1 MMTTVDLH
9 LHSTASDGSR
19 TPAEVIAAAAERGV
33 TTIALCD
40 HDSVG
45 GVAKALFAGRDAGVE
60 VIPAVELT
68 CYHKGRSLHMLA
80 YGVPHESSALLA
92 DLQHRRA
99 VRRRHVE
106 RILDKLDG
114 LGARLD
120 RESLF
125 ATEGAV
131 GRPHVARA
139 LVAAGHVGSTQEAF
153 DVYLRK
159 QRPAY
164 IVPDEPQ
171 SPLKAITLM
180 HELGAVAVLAHP
192 ALDKGHQLIGELAAG
207 GLDGLE
213 VYHASHTPGLVTAF
227 LGEAR
232 RHGLLI
238 TGGSDNHG
246 PHRPPDIGGVDVPSD
261 VVAPLREAIHQQAE
275 AVA

>member
-1 MMTTVDLH
+1 MAVDLH

-19 TPAEVIAAAAERGV
+19 TPSEVVQAAAERGV

-45 GVAKALFAGRDAGVE
+45 GVAEAIAAGIEAGVQ

-68 CYHKGRSLHMLA
+68 CYHKSRSLHMLA
-80 YGVPHESSALLA
+80 YGVPHDDPRLLA
-92 DLQHRRA
+92 DLQHRRD

-106 RILDKLDG
+106 RILDKLDN

-120 RESLF
+120 RERLF

-131 GRPHVARA
+131 GRPHVAKA
-139 LVAAGHVGSTQEAF
+139 LVAAGHAGSTQEAF

-171 SPLKAITLM
+171 SPLDAIALM
-180 HELGAVAVLAHP
+180 HQLGAVAVLAHP
-192 ALDKGHQLIGELAAG
+192 ALDKGHQLIAELAAG
-207 GLDGLE
+207 GLDGME

-227 LGEAR
+227 LAEAR
-232 RHGLLI
+232 RHQLLI

-246 PHRPPDIGGVDVPSD
+246 PHRPPDIGEVDVPSE
-261 VVAPLREAIHQQAE
+261 VVEPLLAAIA
-275 AVA
+275 ACA